1 MILKMFHLPQFRN
14 FHPLT
19 PIMEHEPKMIIN
31 LSTNKIVTSLKTMN
45 KLLIHQLDTALE
57 K

>member
-1 MILKMFHLPQFRN
+1 MILKMFHPLQSRN

-19 PIMEHEPKMIIN
+19 LIMEHEPKMIIN

-45 KLLIHQLDTALE
+45 KLLIHQSDTALE